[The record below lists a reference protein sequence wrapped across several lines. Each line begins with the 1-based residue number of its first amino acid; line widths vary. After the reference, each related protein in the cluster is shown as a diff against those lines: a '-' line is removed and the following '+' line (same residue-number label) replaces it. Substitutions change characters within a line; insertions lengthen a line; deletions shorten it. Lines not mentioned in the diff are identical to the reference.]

1 MKLLQA
7 LQKLKEGIETSNQS
21 LIEESYIL
29 LTGEEISFPD
39 LSPTLSRE
47 STPIEETYTPEP
59 ENVQLLDMEF
69 AMNLNKVESEKKEF
83 VNNFDPG
90 LDQDKEDGYN
100 TVDDD
105 IKPVE
110 RKRKP
115 YTDVEVFCQ
124 DCKKNITIHPQFKR
138 DPYHCELI
146 KLGEK
151 CPNSK

>member
-21 LIEESYIL
+21 LIEESYVL
-29 LTGEEISFPD
+29 LTGEEISFPAV
-39 LSPTLSRE
+39 
-47 STPIEETYTPEP
+47 STASVPIEETYTPEP
-59 ENVQLLDMEF
+59 ENVQILDMEF
-69 AMNLNKVESEKKEF
+69 AMNENKTESEKKEF

-90 LDQDKEDGYN
+90 LDEDKEDDYN
-100 TVDDD
+100 TVDDN

-115 YTDVEVFCQ
+115 HKDVEVFCQ

-138 DPYHCELI
+138 DPYYCELI

>member
-1 MKLLQA
+1 MKLLEA
-7 LQKLKEGIETSNQS
+7 LEKLKQGIQTNNQS
-21 LIEESYIL
+21 LIEESYVL
-29 LTGEEISFPD
+29 LTGEEISFPA
-39 LSPTLSRE
+39 LSRA

-69 AMNLNKVESEKKEF
+69 AMDQNKTESEKKEF

-90 LDQDKEDGYN
+90 LDGDREDGYN
-100 TVDDD
+100 TINDN
-105 IKPVE
+105 IEPVE
-110 RKRKP
+110 RARKP
-115 YTDVEVFCQ
+115 HKDVEVFCQ
-124 DCKKNITIHPQFKR
+124 DCKQNITIHPQFKR

>member
-29 LTGEEISFPD
+29 LTGEEISFPVV
-39 LSPTLSRE
+39 
-47 STPIEETYTPEP
+47 STASVPIEETYTPEP

-90 LDQDKEDGYN
+90 LDEDKEDGYN